1 MVVADLGLFYDI
13 LNYLMYVKH
22 LQLVL
27 IVELISL
34 FAGGGMYS
42 EPRE

>member
-1 MVVADLGLFYDI
+1 MF
-13 LNYLMYVKH
+13 VKH

-34 FAGGGMYS
+34 SAGGGMYS